1 MEKNKDK
8 ISVIIPCYNVQKYV
22 MRCFD
27 SIYSQT
33 YGFENL
39 EVIFIDDLSIDNT
52 WSILEM
58 LQNKYSENV
67 ISVKME
73 NKGMCGGTRNLGMD
87 ICTGKYIMFLD
98 ADDCIH
104 PNTIDI
110 LYNKCLE
117 KDFDIVQCEVVMFC
131 DDKPKYTQIED
142 VKAREF
148 NLANIDERKEL
159 ILAWSGGFS
168 ICVWAKLYS
177 SEFLKKNC
185 IRFIENINYEDGH
198 FSFLCV
204 LLAKKYCKIDS
215 PLLYYFQN
223 SNGIMAGQQS
233 LEKLRDSAKYTNILI
248 EEIKHRGLDNGVVKE
263 CKYEVQIAIFW
274 RFYFCT
280 INKLNWIYQEE
291 KKFYRDFVLKNNFF
305 EGILS
310 SPYIKETIGEEFLN
324 YMSYLKE
331 GI

>member
-39 EVIFIDDLSIDNT
+39 EVIFIDDLSTDNT

-67 ISVKME
+67 ISVKMK

-110 LYNKCLE
+110 LYNKSLE

-148 NLANIDERKEL
+148 NLANIDERKKL

-168 ICVWAKLYS
+168 ICGTGRS
-177 SEFLKKNC
+177 SGRRSGGC
-185 IRFIENINYEDGH
+185 
-198 FSFLCV
+198 
-204 LLAKKYCKIDS
+204 
-215 PLLYYFQN
+215 P
-223 SNGIMAGQQS
+223 
-233 LEKLRDSAKYTNILI
+233 
-248 EEIKHRGLDNGVVKE
+248 
-263 CKYEVQIAIFW
+263 
-274 RFYFCT
+274 
-280 INKLNWIYQEE
+280 
-291 KKFYRDFVLKNNFF
+291 
-305 EGILS
+305 
-310 SPYIKETIGEEFLN
+310 
-324 YMSYLKE
+324 
-331 GI
+331 